1 MNTKR
6 TLVLAGIVL
15 ATALYVRRRIAAASE
30 PVPGPDVVPVDQT
43 TATETAGE

>member
-15 ATALYVRRRIAAASE
+15 ATALYVRRRMAAGSE
-30 PVPGPDVVPVDQT
+30 PVPGPDAVPTNPT
-43 TATETAGE
+43 TATETAAE